1 MVSSQL
7 SRWGSNEP
15 IIEQQMKVNK
25 NIFLKFRNKKGGKN
39 PQNKPPIKK
48 ETKVKTLPEKLHFN
62 KLDIKWA
69 NKRP

>member
-25 NIFLKFRNKKGGKN
+25 KCFLKFRNKKGGKN
-39 PQNKPPIKK
+39 PPKQTPHKKGDKSKNPPG
-48 ETKVKTLPEKLHFN
+48 ETTFQ
-62 KLDIKWA
+62 
-69 NKRP
+69 